1 VNGVRSLI
9 LAASLLLGA
18 QAFAAEPS
26 GCDKFAWPLAAE
38 QKLLGEAQRAPA
50 AADLDRDAAKAVEL
64 DLVPLTEAGLPMAPE
79 RAPQKTPALAGYLRF
94 GKGAGPRLYKVTLSD
109 GAWIDL
115 VQDGHYLK
123 PGAFTGATDCP
134 HVRKSVKFEI
144 GPAPFTLQVS
154 GAAANHIAVVITP
167 AE

>member
-1 VNGVRSLI
+1 MRSLI
-9 LAASLLLGA
+9 VLASLLLGA

-38 QKLLGEAQRAPA
+38 QKLLAEAERAA
-50 AADLDRDAAKAVEL
+50 AGADLDRDSGKAVEF
-64 DLVPLTEAGLPMAPE
+64 DLVSLAEAGLPMAPE

-94 GKGAGPRLYKVTLSD
+94 GKAAGPRLYKVTLSE

-123 PGAFTGATDCP
+123 PAAFTGATDCP
-134 HVRKSVKFEI
+134 HVRKSVKFDI
-144 GPAPFTLQVS
+144 GPAPFALQVS
-154 GAAANHIAVVITP
+154 GAPATGVAVVITP
-167 AE
+167 VE